1 MKRHKFDEI
10 IERYR
15 AGESSPEEEEML
27 DRWADMHFRQYTDH
41 SVFAGEE
48 DARKAKMQVW
58 KKIRVEM
65 EIPGKTNSWRSRG
78 KLLAGVAASL
88 IAVTVFAWFLLNAP
102 GEKSPQTAA
111 TGVETK
117 NITQAPQRVTLPD
130 GSTVVLETG
139 ASLVTDE
146 HYGKQART
154 VYLTGEAFFEVQ
166 PDARIPFFVH
176 TGDLVTEVLGTSFRI
191 SSEGHKNTIEVSVIT
206 GKVSVYTGSDG
217 GDKRRNGVI
226 ATPNQKVIYNTELKT
241 LRHGLTDAPQ
251 IMVPD
256 EKIPDFGFKNTPL
269 TDVLKLMQQVYK
281 IEIIVG
287 NPVLNDCAFT
297 GDLNGLDLYRQL
309 DFICE
314 VTGARY
320 EIRGATV
327 FVNGENCHGL

>member
-10 IERYR
+10 VEKYC

-41 SVFAGEE
+41 SVFTQE
-48 DARKAKMQVW
+48 DEAQKMKTQIW
-58 KKIRVEM
+58 KKIRIDKEV
-65 EIPGKTNSWRSRG
+65 RG
-78 KLLAGVAASL
+78 KSKPLWGRGRFLAGIAAAL
-88 IAVTVFAWFLLNAP
+88 ITVSAFAWFLLTVP
-102 GEKSPQTAA
+102 GEKSSKISV
-111 TGVETK
+111 TGAETK
-117 NITQAPQRVTLPD
+117 NITQVPQRITLPD

-139 ASLVTDE
+139 TSLVTDE

-166 PDARIPFFVH
+166 PNVQKPFFVY

-191 SSEGHKNTIEVSVIT
+191 RPEGDKKTIEVSVIT
-206 GKVSVYTGSDG
+206 GKVSVYAGSE
-217 GDKRRNGVI
+217 GDDKKRNGVI

-241 LRHGLTDAPQ
+241 LRHD
-251 IMVPD
+251 
-256 EKIPDFGFKNTPL
+256 L
-269 TDVLKLMQQVYK
+269 TDVPQIIVPDAQVPDFEFKETPLIDVLRLMQQVYR
-281 IEIIVG
+281 IEIVVR
-287 NPVLNDCAFT
+287 NPVLNHCVFT

-314 VTGARY
+314 VLGARY